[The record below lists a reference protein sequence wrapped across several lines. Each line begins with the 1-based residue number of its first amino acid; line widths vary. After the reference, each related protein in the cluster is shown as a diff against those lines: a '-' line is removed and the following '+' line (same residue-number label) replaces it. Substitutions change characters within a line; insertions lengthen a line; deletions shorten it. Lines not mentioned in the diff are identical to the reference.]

1 MDKITGADVIAH
13 RQHAARNWHDAA
25 WWEYKKSEVSEAIN
39 FAINGLDLDA
49 SDGTIAQAANDYL
62 GS

>member
-1 MDKITGADVIAH
+1 MGKIAEADIIAH

-25 WWEYKKSEVSEAIN
+25 WWNYEKSEVSEAIN
-39 FAINGLDLDA
+39 FAIAGLDIDA
-49 SDGTIAQAANDYL
+49 SDGDIAQAASDYL